1 MNNTAL
7 INFKESLNVLINGMI
22 GIFTVIIV
30 IFIIIKLLIKVFPEK
45 S

>member
-1 MNNTAL
+1 MNNAAL
-7 INFKESLNVLINGMI
+7 INFKESLNVLVNGMI

-30 IFIIIKLLIKVFPEK
+30 IFIMIKLLIKVFPEK

>member
-1 MNNTAL
+1 MNNSAL

-30 IFIIIKLLIKVFPEK
+30 IFIIIKLLMKVFPEK